1 MTTIKFR
8 RDTSTNWTT
17 ANPIPAQGE
26 PCYET
31 DTGKLKIG
39 NGSDYY
45 SNLPY
50 VSDGGAATIP
60 VASSTVLG
68 GIKVGE
74 NLTITEDGVLSAS
87 GSGGDSYTLP
97 AATATTLG
105 GIKVGNNLSI
115 AEDGTLTTSVSTDD
129 CLKTS
134 QVATALNSY
143 NGVYLRNNML
153 DTVQPKFYTADFGL
167 VTGNVGFINKVSYSA
182 TEPSDDEM
190 TEAWTDKS
198 GFFTYGT
205 NATTGFISGSVK
217 FAPASSGSIQVVVKL
232 LKENL
237 IKGIDQNGSAKFS
250 KFEISRN
257 GTDYTEV
264 TTFNNDSARY
274 IRFTFDY
281 DYSSYSYD
289 VFASFLTRIRVSWS
303 YNDTFGASDTIAL
316 GVNYDNSTIKL
327 VDGKLVAS
335 APDNMVTTDTA
346 QTISG
351 SKTFSKSITTQSIY
365 PQDEITFNSEVS
377 NRYINNVESISS
389 GYHLQGG
396 YISLGGATTIKGDDK
411 LVLDGADGGITLQAN
426 SGKLIT
432 CSNTVLC
439 SSGLYADAVLATTGN
454 SIISAN
460 TDKSVS
466 VGQYQY
472 NTILNNPVVA
482 FTSATNSSLYFT
494 DYQHNKTKDC
504 ITYNNGAIE
513 IYAASGTAGTTD
525 GTSFRVTDLMKTD
538 LLSVDFNGNITGN
551 GKTYINS
558 ENIDTTYMKWDSTN
572 SKLTVDTAAIAHL
585 AMPSTTSVTLTLG
598 ASGTTYTAPADG
610 YISISATSAYSGW
623 IKVDTRP
630 GCFGYANS
638 TQFLTNCPVVGNTSF
653 KVWYTFSSGAVENL
667 QYTFIYCVG
676 SVPSSTE
683 PDF

>member
-50 VSDGGAATIP
+50 VSDGGGSVDLPI
-60 VASSTVLG
+60 ASS
-68 GIKVGE
+68 
-74 NLTITEDGVLSAS
+74 
-87 GSGGDSYTLP
+87 
-97 AATATTLG
+97 TTLG

-134 QVATALNSY
+134 QVANALNSS
-143 NGVYLRNNML
+143 NGVYLRNNKL

-167 VTGNVGFINKVSYSA
+167 ATGNIGFINKVSYSA

-190 TEAWTDKS
+190 TEAWTDMQ

-205 NATTGFISGSVK
+205 DAVTGFISGSVK

-264 TTFNNDSARY
+264 TTFNGDTARY

-281 DYSSYSYD
+281 DYSSYS
-289 VFASFLTRIRVSWS
+289 FAVYAEFKTRIRVSWS

-316 GVNYDNSTIKL
+316 GVNYDDSTIKV

-335 APDNMVTTDTA
+335 APDNMVTTDTE

-351 SKTFSKSITTQSIY
+351 SKTFDTLIASNIKTTANG
-365 PQDEITFNSEVS
+365 T
-377 NRYINNVESISS
+377 INLTHPANVASGLTTIENNYGQLSISNS
-389 GYHLQGG
+389 SSNNNLFSIIRGSAYAIINGNLIYTTDVNGVRYD
-396 YISLGGATTIKGDDK
+396 YISN
-411 LVLDGADGGITLQAN
+411 Q
-426 SGKLIT
+426 
-432 CSNTVLC
+432 C
-439 SSGLYADAVLATTGN
+439 
-454 SIISAN
+454 
-460 TDKSVS
+460 
-466 VGQYQY
+466 
-472 NTILNNPVVA
+472 
-482 FTSATNSSLYFT
+482 
-494 DYQHNKTKDC
+494 
-504 ITYNNGAIE
+504 
-513 IYAASGTAGTTD
+513 
-525 GTSFRVTDLMKTD
+525 
-538 LLSVDFNGNITGN
+538 
-551 GKTYINS
+551 
-558 ENIDTTYMKWDSTN
+558 IDTTYMKWDSTN
-572 SKLTVDTAAIAHL
+572 GKLTVDTAAIAHL
-585 AMPSTTSVTLTLG
+585 AMPSSTSVDLTLG
-598 ASGTTYTAPADG
+598 ATGTTYTAPADG
-610 YISISATSAYSGW
+610 YMSISATSNYTGW
-623 IKVDTRP
+623 IKIDTRP
-630 GCFGYANS
+630 GCYGYANS
-638 TQFLTNCPVVGNTSF
+638 SQFLTSCPIVRDTSF
-653 KVWYTFSSGAVENL
+653 KVWYSFTSGEVEKL
-667 QYTFIYCVG
+667 QYTFIYCAG
-676 SVPSSTE
+676 SVPSST
-683 PDF
+683 